1 MLVNRVRLNLSQGPG
16 IQPLD
21 INMTARTLILLVV
34 LARLAGPANAQTPQR
49 FRAALLPPDTRIT
62 LEEYGCLVTIA
73 ADGKVSVEGESGFEF
88 DILRVRERISL
99 EELNELVL
107 RFTQID
113 YFLMNDHYRGKE
125 DGCPVATCGYSGGG
139 IVTSFRF
146 NGRSKTIAHHT
157 YACLDRDGLS
167 YPRELTHLEKEI
179 KDVVGLKRR

>member
-1 MLVNRVRLNLSQGPG
+1 MSVNRVRLNLTERPK
-16 IQPLD
+16 IQPLE
-21 INMTARTLILLVV
+21 INMTARKLILYLMLATLV
-34 LARLAGPANAQTPQR
+34 GPANAQTPKR

-73 ADGKVSVEGESGFEF
+73 ADGRVSVEGESGFEF
-88 DILRVRERISL
+88 DISRVKQRISR

-113 YFLMNDHYRGKE
+113 HFSMNDRYPKE
-125 DGCPVATCGYSGGG
+125 DGCPVAAAECSIVG

-157 YACLDRDGLS
+157 YACLDCDGLS
-167 YPRELTHLEKEI
+167 YPRKLTNLEKEI

>member
-1 MLVNRVRLNLSQGPG
+1 MTDRTLTLSLVLAMLV
-16 IQPLD
+16 
-21 INMTARTLILLVV
+21 
-34 LARLAGPANAQTPQR
+34 GPANAQTPQR

-88 DILRVRERISL
+88 DILRVKQRISR

-113 YFLMNDHYRGKE
+113 YFSMNDRYQGKE
-125 DGCPVATCGYSGGG
+125 DGCPVAAAECSIAG

-146 NGRSKTIAHHT
+146 NGRSKTIFHHT

-167 YPRELTHLEKEI
+167 YPRELTNLEKEI